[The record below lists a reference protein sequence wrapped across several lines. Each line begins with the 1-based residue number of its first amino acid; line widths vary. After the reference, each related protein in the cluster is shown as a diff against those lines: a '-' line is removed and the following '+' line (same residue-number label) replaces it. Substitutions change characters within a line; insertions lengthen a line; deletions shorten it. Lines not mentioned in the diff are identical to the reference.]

1 MALEETWVIE
11 DEWDGVFFE
20 AEERAS
26 IIITWLWFVLGFS
39 SRTRAG
45 NEDFIVIFGGT
56 KSSGIFSF

>member
-26 IIITWLWFVLGFS
+26 IIIT
-39 SRTRAG
+39 
-45 NEDFIVIFGGT
+45 
-56 KSSGIFSF
+56 